1 MAAAEAD
8 VPQTAEERVLQAI
21 HTQSAMMNRLLEHI
35 ASQANTG
42 GGGDSGGG
50 GGGKL
55 LAKFFTCPQFTG
67 KTESWSDFAF
77 RFKRATRSQCP
88 KAHELLLRAEVDSD
102 TYATCHDDAD
112 HELLSGQM
120 YDILCQQVEGGEGF
134 LILKAMTAT
143 AHGFEAWNKLYCK
156 YNPTTFS
163 RGLQLLSKVVNPGRL
178 TKYSDIES
186 GIALWQEKVET
197 LESQFG
203 ETLSPKMKI
212 AILLNAMPTG
222 LQDQVMQHMPPD
234 GKAGYTEVRDM
245 IRRFAARKLESS
257 GPTPMDMGNVQTWE
271 EEPWE
276 EEPWMPVQEIS
287 VEEKV
292 NAFDAWAASGFGD
305 TDVNGIQDH
314 ANSICYS
321 CNQRGHISP
330 NCPHSQ
336 KAKGKGKSNKGKGKG
351 GKGYQGKG
359 PSWGGQKGSWGG
371 QKGSWGGQ
379 KGGKAKGKGKGYEGT
394 CWNCFQVGHKSFE
407 CQQQGQQRVQNVQEV
422 PTMGA
427 PGSHFMHQATPIP
440 FHGHQQQAAQATPPQ
455 QTFQNMG
462 PNPGPVHLPNG
473 GGAVRPTSDG
483 FTRVGNTPVGG
494 VWMLGGGGNVPV
506 GNVECYKAVAL
517 KNTFS
522 AITEPHDNIN
532 CSDEKWPT
540 LVEALAPPS
549 QAERRAQ
556 KAAFWMRSV
565 KDRERDRRQ
574 KSRDD
579 DELMQHF
586 IDEQSEES
594 DKMEIKH
601 FTSCG
606 GEAEKIEM
614 KHFAFYGSEK
624 LQVSEDEEI
633 IHCSEV
639 AKHRTASRHQRHAEP
654 QKIRLCRSAYPC
666 RDDCCAGGTS
676 SSRSASS
683 SDTAT
688 PPTRTSDPPPPA
700 ATTEG
705 RSQDVIVR
713 SDCTEL
719 VKSEE
724 PVKGEEFVSE
734 WTTWANGDFVTTG
747 SYTNRFGF
755 ETNAIDVNGIGDAS
769 DMSRSVRFQE
779 VNNISERELTG
790 PVELRFNISSVQRPL
805 AAASKVAASGNRI
818 TLEGEGGFIEQ
829 VATGERI
836 ALRIERG
843 VYVFDTIL
851 PTGETATIAL
861 DSGAGVCV
869 WPEAW
874 QVAGALE
881 ARDESLQMI
890 AANGTQISCIG
901 QKNILF
907 RARKPFTRP

>member
-574 KSRDD
+574 KSRED
-579 DELMQHF
+579 DELMQSF
-586 IDEQSEES
+586 IDEQIDAQES
-594 DKMEIKH
+594 R
-601 FTSCG
+601 
-606 GEAEKIEM
+606 
-614 KHFAFYGSEK
+614 SEK

-633 IHCSEV
+633 IHCSDV
-639 AKHRTASRHQRHAEP
+639 VKCRTAAPRASASRAQQ
-654 QKIRLCRSAYPC
+654 QKVRFCGPYLGPC
-666 RDDCCAGGTS
+666 KDDCCEKSVTDEQACEAFNLSELSTS
-676 SSRSASS
+676 K
-683 SDTAT
+683 
-688 PPTRTSDPPPPA
+688 
-700 ATTEG
+700 
-705 RSQDVIVR
+705 
-713 SDCTEL
+713 EL
-719 VKSEE
+719 VKSELLMSKE
-724 PVKGEEFVSE
+724 PVKGS
-734 WTTWANGDFVTTG
+734 GLVTSVVEAAEAAAPSTLDAEK
-747 SYTNRFGF
+747 NMPV
-755 ETNAIDVNGIGDAS
+755 AINGIGDA
-769 DMSRSVRFQE
+769 DDVSRSVRWNKGTQKPQE
-779 VNNISERELTG
+779 VNGISEDQLTG
-790 PVELRFNISSVQRPL
+790 PVALRFNISSVQRPL
-805 AAASKVAASGNRI
+805 AAASKVASSGNRI
-818 TLEGEGGFIEQ
+818 TLEGEGGFIES

-851 PTGETATIAL
+851 PTGEKATIAL

-869 WPEAW
+869 WPETW

-881 ARDESLQMI
+881 AKDETLSMI
-890 AANGTQISCIG
+890 AANGTQISNIG
-901 QKNILF
+901 QKVILF
-907 RARKPFTRP
+907 RAMKPFTRP

>member
-1 MAAAEAD
+1 
-8 VPQTAEERVLQAI
+8 
-21 HTQSAMMNRLLEHI
+21 
-35 ASQANTG
+35 
-42 GGGDSGGG
+42 
-50 GGGKL
+50 
-55 LAKFFTCPQFTG
+55 
-67 KTESWSDFAF
+67 
-77 RFKRATRSQCP
+77 
-88 KAHELLLRAEVDSD
+88 
-102 TYATCHDDAD
+102 
-112 HELLSGQM
+112 
-120 YDILCQQVEGGEGF
+120 
-134 LILKAMTAT
+134 
-143 AHGFEAWNKLYCK
+143 
-156 YNPTTFS
+156 
-163 RGLQLLSKVVNPGRL
+163 
-178 TKYSDIES
+178 
-186 GIALWQEKVET
+186 
-197 LESQFG
+197 
-203 ETLSPKMKI
+203 
-212 AILLNAMPTG
+212 
-222 LQDQVMQHMPPD
+222 
-234 GKAGYTEVRDM
+234 
-245 IRRFAARKLESS
+245 
-257 GPTPMDMGNVQTWE
+257 
-271 EEPWE
+271 
-276 EEPWMPVQEIS
+276 
-287 VEEKV
+287 
-292 NAFDAWAASGFGD
+292 
-305 TDVNGIQDH
+305 
-314 ANSICYS
+314 
-321 CNQRGHISP
+321 
-330 NCPHSQ
+330 
-336 KAKGKGKSNKGKGKG
+336 
-351 GKGYQGKG
+351 
-359 PSWGGQKGSWGG
+359 
-371 QKGSWGGQ
+371 
-379 KGGKAKGKGKGYEGT
+379 
-394 CWNCFQVGHKSFE
+394 
-407 CQQQGQQRVQNVQEV
+407 
-422 PTMGA
+422 
-427 PGSHFMHQATPIP
+427 
-440 FHGHQQQAAQATPPQ
+440 
-455 QTFQNMG
+455 
-462 PNPGPVHLPNG
+462 
-473 GGAVRPTSDG
+473 
-483 FTRVGNTPVGG
+483 
-494 VWMLGGGGNVPV
+494 MLGGGGNVPV

-601 FTSCG
+601 FAFCE
-606 GEAEKIEM
+606 GEAEKMEM
-614 KHFAFYGSEK
+614 KHFAFCGSEK

-639 AKHRTASRHQRHAEP
+639 VKRRTAAPRASASCVQP
-654 QKIRLCRSAYPC
+654 QKVRLCRSAYPC

-869 WPEAW
+869 WPETW

-901 QKNILF
+901 QKDILF

>member
-1 MAAAEAD
+1 MAAAEAEA
-8 VPQTAEERVLQAI
+8 PQTAEERVLQAI
-21 HTQSAMMNRLLEHI
+21 HTQSLMMNKLLEHL
-35 ASQANTG
+35 ATQANTG

-234 GKAGYTEVRDM
+234 GKAGYTEIRDM

-336 KAKGKGKSNKGKGKG
+336 KAKGKGKNNKGKGKG
-351 GKGYQGKG
+351 GKGFQGKG
-359 PSWGGQKGSWGG
+359 FGQYQKGSWGG

-394 CWNCFQVGHKSFE
+394 CWNCNQVGHKAFE
-407 CQQQGQQRVQNVQEV
+407 CQQQRVQNVQGV
-422 PTMGA
+422 YQPPGFNMQPTMPGAYQQAA
-427 PGSHFMHQATPIP
+427 PGSHL
-440 FHGHQQQAAQATPPQ
+440 Q
-455 QTFQNMG
+455 QTMG
-462 PNPGPVHLPNG
+462 PIAQPEPVHLPVG

-483 FTRVGNTPVGG
+483 FTRVGSTPVGS
-494 VWMLGGGGNVPV
+494 VWMLGGGNSAPV
-506 GNVECYKAVAL
+506 QHIECYKAVAL
-517 KNTFS
+517 KNSFS
-522 AITEPHDNIN
+522 AITEPHVNIS
-532 CSDEKWPT
+532 SDEKWPT
-540 LVEALAPPS
+540 LVESLAPHPK
-549 QAERRAQ
+549 Q
-556 KAAFWMRSV
+556 KGGP
-565 KDRERDRRQ
+565 RRQ
-574 KSRDD
+574 
-579 DELMQHF
+579 L
-586 IDEQSEES
+586 
-594 DKMEIKH
+594 
-601 FTSCG
+601 
-606 GEAEKIEM
+606 
-614 KHFAFYGSEK
+614 
-624 LQVSEDEEI
+624 
-633 IHCSEV
+633 
-639 AKHRTASRHQRHAEP
+639 
-654 QKIRLCRSAYPC
+654 
-666 RDDCCAGGTS
+666 
-676 SSRSASS
+676 
-683 SDTAT
+683 
-688 PPTRTSDPPPPA
+688 
-700 ATTEG
+700 
-705 RSQDVIVR
+705 
-713 SDCTEL
+713 
-719 VKSEE
+719 
-724 PVKGEEFVSE
+724 
-734 WTTWANGDFVTTG
+734 
-747 SYTNRFGF
+747 
-755 ETNAIDVNGIGDAS
+755 
-769 DMSRSVRFQE
+769 
-779 VNNISERELTG
+779 
-790 PVELRFNISSVQRPL
+790 
-805 AAASKVAASGNRI
+805 SG
-818 TLEGEGGFIEQ
+818 
-829 VATGERI
+829 
-836 ALRIERG
+836 
-843 VYVFDTIL
+843 
-851 PTGETATIAL
+851 
-861 DSGAGVCV
+861 
-869 WPEAW
+869 
-874 QVAGALE
+874 
-881 ARDESLQMI
+881 
-890 AANGTQISCIG
+890 
-901 QKNILF
+901 
-907 RARKPFTRP
+907 